1 MTERNYCMVENIK
14 QTIFQEYRTV
24 YNHSYTLS
32 VLELNIDQI
41 NFYSRVVVRNLTTI
55 NKQCY
60 YCYEIS

>member
-32 VLELNIDQI
+32 VLDLNIDQI
-41 NFYSRVVVRNLTTI
+41 NFYSRVAVRNLITI
-55 NKQCY
+55 NEQCY